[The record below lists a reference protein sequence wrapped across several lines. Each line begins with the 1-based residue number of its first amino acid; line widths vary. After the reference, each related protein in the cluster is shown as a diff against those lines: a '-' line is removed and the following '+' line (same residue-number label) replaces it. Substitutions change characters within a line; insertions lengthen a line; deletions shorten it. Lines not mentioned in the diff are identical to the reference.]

1 MKDAGLT
8 ITMYLVALYFI
19 VGQIFMVYFW
29 YMIAQVHGFMYT
41 LFIGPFEAEIKG
53 LLWPFFI

>member
-1 MKDAGLT
+1 MEDFRFHLT
-8 ITMYLVALYFI
+8 MVILMLYFI
-19 VGQIFMVYFW
+19 ASQVCALYFW

-41 LFIGPFEAEIKG
+41 LFIGPFEAELKG

>member
-1 MKDAGLT
+1 MKDTGLT
-8 ITMYLVALYFI
+8 ITMCLVALYFI